1 MPNNKPLPTPNA
13 EETTSSYDDAFVSLE
28 TVEEKEVEW
37 LIQGY
42 IPKASIVVLA
52 SDGGVGKTFTWC
64 HIIAKRTRGE
74 ATVFEYDIFPDY
86 IAPAGNAVFL
96 TGEDSVSKVLKKRL
110 RQAGADMSRVKTI
123 LPSHPMFSS
132 LSLESPAIEYACKEF
147 SPQIIVFD
155 PLQAF
160 VTAKTDMASRSE
172 MRHQFK
178 ALNALA
184 EKYDTTFLLICH
196 SNKRKNASG
205 RDRIAD
211 SADVW
216 DVARSVLMAGRVGD
230 EIHFSHEKCSY
241 GKLEPTVLCE
251 IQGNQLV
258 YTGSSDKK
266 DADYMAERSQERATR
281 AGGESL
287 AMAQEFIV
295 DYLRE
300 AGKTAGGVLVDAGKA
315 DGHKEKTINKAR
327 AILKKMGI
335 IDKTSEAIEG
345 KSGRQ
350 VYWNLNPNATIPWE

>member
-13 EETTSSYDDAFVSLE
+13 EETAISYDDAFVSMDM
-28 TVEEKEVEW
+28 VEEKEAEW
-37 LIQGY
+37 LIKGY
-42 IPKASIVVLA
+42 IPKSSIVVLA

-74 ATVFEYDIFPDY
+74 ATVFERDNLPED
-86 IAPAGNAVFL
+86 IAPAGNTVFL
-96 TGEDSVSKVLKKRL
+96 SGEDSPSKILKKRL
-110 RQAGADMSRVKTI
+110 RQAGADMSRIVTI
-123 LPSHPMFSS
+123 LPSNPIFSS
-132 LSLESPAIEYACKEF
+132 ISLESSAIERLCEKF
-147 SPQIIVFD
+147 KPQIIVFD

-160 VTAKTDMASRSE
+160 VNAKTDMASRSE

-184 EKYDTTFLLICH
+184 EKYSTTFFIICH

-230 EIHFSHEKCSY
+230 EIHVSHEKSSY
-241 GKLEPTVLCE
+241 GKLEDTVLCE
-251 IQGNQLV
+251 IHNGQLV
-258 YTGSSDKK
+258 YTGSSDKR
-266 DADYMAERSQERATR
+266 DAEYMAERSQERATR
-281 AGGESL
+281 AGGETF
-287 AMAQEFIV
+287 AEAQEFIV

-300 AGKTAGGVLVDAGKA
+300 AGETAGGVLQDACIA
-315 DGHKEKTINKAR
+315 DGFKAHTVTR
-327 AILKKMGI
+327 ARSELRQRGI
-335 IDKTSEAIEG
+335 IDRESRAIEG

-350 VYWNLNPNATIPWE
+350 WYWHLVENANIPWE

>member
-1 MPNNKPLPTPNA
+1 MPNSKPLPTPNA
-13 EETTSSYDDAFVSLE
+13 EETMGSYDDVFVSLE

-74 ATVFEYDIFPDY
+74 ATVFEHDIFPEY

-96 TGEDSVSKVLKKRL
+96 TGEDSISKVLKKRL

-123 LPSHPMFSS
+123 SPSHPMFSS
-132 LSLESPAIEYACKEF
+132 LSLESPLIEYACKEF

-160 VTAKTDMASRSE
+160 VKAKTDMASRSE

-178 ALNALA
+178 ALTALA
-184 EKYDTTFLLICH
+184 EKYDTSFLIICH

-211 SADVW
+211 SADLW

-230 EIHFSHEKCSY
+230 EIHLSHEKCSY
-241 GKLEPTVLCE
+241 GKLEDTVLCE
-251 IQGNQLV
+251 IQDNRLV
-258 YTGSSDKK
+258 YTGSSDKR

-281 AGGESL
+281 AGGETL
-287 AMAQEFIV
+287 AEAQEFIV

-300 AGKTAGGVLVDAGKA
+300 AGETAGGVLQDACIA
-315 DGHKEKTINKAR
+315 DGFKAHTVTR
-327 AILKKMGI
+327 ARSELRQRGI
-335 IDKTSEAIEG
+335 IDRESRAIEG

-350 VYWNLNPNATIPWE
+350 WYWHLVENANIPWE